1 MNFLDI
7 ILGILLIVGLY
18 KGVKNGLLVELA
30 SLVALI
36 AGIYA
41 AIHFSYIIGN
51 YLTEKWQWDQSTIHI
66 SSSILTFIVVVLIIN
81 LVGKLLTKVA
91 NAVMLGSLNSIA
103 GGLFGALKVAVIIG
117 GLLLFLDK
125 ANQNLQIVKEE
136 TIESSTL
143 YTPIKTIGELVF
155 AFVLEETQT
164 EDTTTETL

>member
-7 ILGILLIVGLY
+7 ILGILLIWGLY
-18 KGVKNGLLVELA
+18 KGIKNGLLIEVA
-30 SLVALI
+30 SLVALV

-66 SSSILTFIVVVLIIN
+66 ASSILTFIVVVLIIN

-91 NAVMLGSLNSIA
+91 KAVMLGTLNRIA

-117 GLLLFLDK
+117 ALLLFLDQ
-125 ANQNLQIVKEE
+125 ANNKLQIVKQE
-136 TIESSTL
+136 TIKSSAL

-155 AFVLEETQT
+155 AFVMEETQT
-164 EDTTTETL
+164 QEHPTETL